1 MSRIRDKLKENFE
14 DFWVKLNGHFN
25 NKKMLTKKIPSHIKN
40 GGQNTIQMF

>member
-25 NKKMLTKKIPSHIKN
+25 NKKILTKKIPSHIKN
-40 GGQNTIQMF
+40 GG